1 MTDSVIPS
9 HRIRAAT
16 ERDAPELA
24 RLLTALGHPT
34 AAVAITARFWEW
46 AAAGNTALVAARA
59 DGTLAGVATLHQMIV
74 LHRPRP
80 VGRITALVV
89 DPSVRRRGIG
99 RALVA
104 AAEAALT
111 ASGCGL
117 LEITSNVC
125 LADAH
130 AFYERLGYE
139 RTSARF
145 AKVLVPANQ

>member
-1 MTDSVIPS
+1 MPESHIPAA
-9 HRIRAAT
+9 IRPAA
-16 ERDAPELA
+16 EGDAPEVA

-34 AAVAITARFWEW
+34 APEELAARWPGW
-46 AAAGNTALVAARA
+46 RAAGNTALVVPRA
-59 DGTLAGVATLHQMIV
+59 DGTLAGVATLHQMAV

-89 DPSVRRRGIG
+89 DESARGRGIG

-111 ASGCGL
+111 DAGCGL
-117 LEITSNVC
+117 LEITSNLR

-130 AFYERLGYE
+130 AFYDRLGYQ
-139 RTSARF
+139 RTSLRF
-145 AKVLVPANQ
+145 AKPLTAVE

>member
-1 MTDSVIPS
+1 MTGSAILAIA
-9 HRIRAAT
+9 IRPAT
-16 ERDAPELA
+16 VADAIEVA

-34 AAVAITARFWEW
+34 DAKGIAVRWGEW
-46 AAAGNTALVAARA
+46 LAAGNDALVADRA
-59 DGTLAGVATLHQMIV
+59 DGTLAGVATMHEMVV

-89 DPSVRRRGIG
+89 DASARRQGIG

-104 AAEAALT
+104 AAEEAL
-111 ASGCGL
+111 ARKGCGL
-117 LEITSNVC
+117 LEITSNER

-139 RTSARF
+139 RTSVRF
-145 AKVLVPANQ
+145 AKVLAPDG